1 MASPLTSTFKH
12 LRGDDDC
19 SVLPPPYATR
29 PPTQSG
35 NRKTGVRTA
44 ALFDSKCLNVL
55 VNGDAIHTVAFRAS
69 EARSLA
75 PGLSVARHDDQD
87 TLIQGFAYQR
97 AQWVR
102 RRFPN

>member
-44 ALFDSKCLNVL
+44 ALFDRVF
-55 VNGDAIHTVAFRAS
+55 AQTVVIAKKFSGTAGVPIPK
-69 EARSLA
+69 A
-75 PGLSVARHDDQD
+75 
-87 TLIQGFAYQR
+87 
-97 AQWVR
+97 
-102 RRFPN
+102 